1 MCLLAF
7 QWKEHPDYPL
17 ILVANREE
25 SFKRPASRLH
35 YWKDEPDILAGR
47 DLKGMGTWLGMT
59 VAGKIS
65 AVTNEPFTPF
75 EPIEPV
81 ISRGNLVREYLSGEE
96 KPVPYGLKLK
106 ETRQQ
111 FNGYQLLFGDLSQLF
126 VYQNS
131 TGHFKKLAPGSHTL
145 SNAPSQD
152 MLPKNRRANEL
163 LTNHICSHAHLKP
176 QELAALFHDTEPAEN
191 FSSLTRF
198 LPEEEARKASA
209 IFVEGDHFGTVSTA
223 VILVDTEGKTQFL
236 ERKYN
241 QKGMFHDTLLEWNL
255 GETSDK
261 KPDLFN

>member
-106 ETRQQ
+106 ETRQH
-111 FNGYQLLFGDLSQLF
+111 FNGYQLLFGDLSSYLCTRIQRDILK
-126 VYQNS
+126 S
-131 TGHFKKLAPGSHTL
+131 WPPDPTL
-145 SNAPSQD
+145 SA
-152 MLPKNRRANEL
+152 MLLHK
-163 LTNHICSHAHLKP
+163 TCY
-176 QELAALFHDTEPAEN
+176 
-191 FSSLTRF
+191 
-198 LPEEEARKASA
+198 RKT
-209 IFVEGDHFGTVSTA
+209 GG
-223 VILVDTEGKTQFL
+223 QMN
-236 ERKYN
+236 Y
-241 QKGMFHDTLLEWNL
+241 
-255 GETSDK
+255 
-261 KPDLFN
+261 